1 MAQDVEDVNLCLYC
15 NKPCNATAIFCDECR
30 VSLLNREHA
39 FVPTRQASS
48 ATQAEEQECAGELHR
63 EVTAPPV
70 NAAVFPVSPSLPR
83 RSIPRRM
90 RIALIMLLIVGILS
104 LVVDGILLAANVL
117 RHQPLSSTSVASNA
131 AAGIDFS
138 RHTTAAAG
146 HGHDA
151 SNTPTVFGTSG
162 TSTPLTPSTQTIGN
176 GTPNPLPGTGKPW
189 LQLSSLDLAF
199 RSTQGQANPAS
210 QLLTLSNG
218 NGDAFSWQIDMKL
231 IPSWLS
237 IAPTQGNAQASGNS
251 RVTISPQ
258 AAQLT
263 PGVYTR
269 QLSISATSSAGASL
283 QNSPQTFTATL
294 TVQAPCVLQAAPFS
308 LSFTAI
314 LLQNPPAQTVTLYST
329 GTCGLPIRWTASA
342 SASWVSFSSS
352 SGSGD
357 TLTVSTHMNSLL
369 GSYKAQIT
377 LTAVDSNGVN
387 VQVSPQTIV
396 VTLTVIT

>member
-39 FVPTRQASS
+39 CAPTRQESS
-48 ATQAEEQECAGELHR
+48 ATQAEEEEQECAGEILS
-63 EVTAPPV
+63 EVAVPLV
-70 NAAVFPVSPSLPR
+70 NTVFPVSPSFPR
-83 RSIPRRM
+83 RPVPRRM
-90 RIALIMLLIVGILS
+90 RIALIMLLIAGILS
-104 LVVDGILLAANVL
+104 LAVDGILLAANVL

-138 RHTTAAAG
+138 RHTIAAAG

-151 SNTPTVFGTSG
+151 SNTPISSGTSG

-176 GTPNPLPGTGKPW
+176 RTPYPMP
-189 LQLSSLDLAF
+189 
-199 RSTQGQANPAS
+199 
-210 QLLTLSNG
+210 
-218 NGDAFSWQIDMKL
+218 
-231 IPSWLS
+231 
-237 IAPTQGNAQASGNS
+237 
-251 RVTISPQ
+251 VT
-258 AAQLT
+258 
-263 PGVYTR
+263 V
-269 QLSISATSSAGASL
+269 
-283 QNSPQTFTATL
+283 TL

-314 LLQNPPAQTVTLYST
+314 LLQNPPAQSIALHTS
-329 GTCGLPIRWTASA
+329 GTCSLPISWTATA

-357 TLTVSTHMNSLL
+357 TLTISTHMNSLL

-377 LTAVDSNGVN
+377 LAAVDSKGRN
-387 VQVSPQTIV
+387 VQISPQTIG